1 MSVIQPFDS
10 HPLLMPKP
18 NSYKSLTIQTLAF
31 RTTMPAAR
39 FRQLIEAAVAAERL
53 LNESFIVGEDPSIF
67 RLHGMH
73 QHGDVL
79 LSHCKFAAPVGT
91 RLSLRFR
98 EGDRALVE
106 RLVAALGDEA
116 TADQPAGKGSFF
128 PFEDLTV
135 GHCLLAGAA
144 PRSGLKGLDI
154 LPSAI
159 ESGLDLLWDDLPE
172 ITKELRLIS
181 DLTAVIVEGPG
192 ADQTRY
198 ERAAQLMQ
206 TYAPVRT
213 VWRQGR
219 RLPLVHQAHLPS
231 EDGTNVLRIH
241 FAQDM
246 SDGAMVIGWIDD
258 YPMTP

>member
-1 MSVIQPFDS
+1 
-10 HPLLMPKP
+10 MPKP
-18 NSYKSLTIQTLAF
+18 NSPKSFSIQTLAF
-31 RTTMPAAR
+31 RTTMPATR
-39 FRQLIEAAVAAERL
+39 FRQLIEGAIAADRL

-67 RLHGMH
+67 RLQGMH

-98 EGDRALVE
+98 EGDRPLVE
-106 RLVAALGDEA
+106 RLVAALGDGA

-135 GHCLLAGAA
+135 GHCLQAGTA
-144 PRSGLKGLDI
+144 PRSGLKGLEI

-159 ESGLDLLWDDLPE
+159 ESGLDFLWDDLPE
-172 ITKELRLIS
+172 VTEELRLIS
-181 DLTAVIVEGPG
+181 DLTAVLVEGPA

-206 TYAPVRT
+206 TYEPVRT

-219 RLPLVHQAHLPS
+219 RLPLIHQAHLPS
-231 EDGTNVLRIH
+231 EDGTKVLRIH
-241 FAQDM
+241 FAHDM

>member
-1 MSVIQPFDS
+1 
-10 HPLLMPKP
+10 MPKP
-18 NSYKSLTIQTLAF
+18 NSAKSFSIQTLAF
-31 RTTMPAAR
+31 RTAMPADK
-39 FRQLIEAAVAAERL
+39 FRQLIEGVVAADCL
-53 LNESFIVGEDPSIF
+53 LNESFIVGDDPSIF
-67 RLHGMH
+67 RLQGMH
-73 QHGDVL
+73 QFGDVL
-79 LSHCKFAAPVGT
+79 LSHCKFAAPVGI

-98 EGDRALVE
+98 EGDRPLVE
-106 RLVAALGDEA
+106 RLVAALGDEV

-135 GHCLLAGAA
+135 GHCLQAGTA
-144 PRSGLKGLDI
+144 PRSGLKGLEI

-159 ESGLDLLWDDLPE
+159 ESGLDFLWDDLPE
-172 ITKELRLIS
+172 ITEELRLVG
-181 DLTAVIVEGPG
+181 DLTGVIVEGPG
-192 ADQTRY
+192 ADQSRY

-206 TYAPVRT
+206 TYEPVRT

-219 RLPLVHQAHLPS
+219 RLPLIHQAHLPS

-241 FAQDM
+241 FTHDM

>member
-1 MSVIQPFDS
+1 
-10 HPLLMPKP
+10 MPKP
-18 NSYKSLTIQTLAF
+18 NSAKSFSIQTLAF
-31 RTTMPAAR
+31 RTTMPATR
-39 FRQLIEAAVAAERL
+39 FRQLIEGAIAADRL
-53 LNESFIVGEDPSIF
+53 LNESFIFGEDPSIF
-67 RLHGMH
+67 RLQGMH

-98 EGDRALVE
+98 QGDRALVD

-135 GHCLLAGAA
+135 GHCLQAGTA

-159 ESGLDLLWDDLPE
+159 ESGLDFLWDDLPE
-172 ITKELRLIS
+172 IKEELRLIS
-181 DLTAVIVEGPG
+181 DLTAVIVEGPA

-206 TYAPVRT
+206 TYEPVRT

-219 RLPLVHQAHLPS
+219 RLPLIHQAHLPS

-241 FAQDM
+241 FAHDM
-246 SDGAMVIGWIDD
+246 SDGAMVIGWIDE

>member
-1 MSVIQPFDS
+1 
-10 HPLLMPKP
+10 MPKP
-18 NSYKSLTIQTLAF
+18 NYHKLLTIQTLAF

-39 FRQLIEAAVAAERL
+39 FRQLIEGAVATDPL

-79 LSHCKFAAPVGT
+79 LTHCKFASPIGT

-106 RLVAALGDEA
+106 RLVAALGSEA
-116 TADQPAGKGSFF
+116 MADKPAGKGSFF

-144 PRSGLKGLDI
+144 PRSGLKRLDI
-154 LPSAI
+154 LPSAV

-172 ITKELRLIS
+172 ITEELRLIG
-181 DLTAVIVEGPG
+181 DLTAVLVEGPA
-192 ADQTRY
+192 ADQSRY

-206 TYAPVRT
+206 TYEPVRT
-213 VWRQGR
+213 IWRQGR
-219 RLPLVHQAHLPS
+219 RLPLIHQAHLPS

-241 FAQDM
+241 FTRDM
-246 SDGAMVIGWIDD
+246 RDGAMVIGWIDD

>member
-1 MSVIQPFDS
+1 MR
-10 HPLLMPKP
+10 KP
-18 NSYKSLTIQTLAF
+18 NSAKFLSIQTLAF
-31 RTTMPAAR
+31 RTTMPATK
-39 FRQLIEAAVAAERL
+39 FRQLIEAAVATDRL

-67 RLHGMH
+67 RLHGMN
-73 QHGDVL
+73 QFGDVL
-79 LSHCKFAAPVGT
+79 LTHCKFAAPVGI

-98 EGDRALVE
+98 EGDRPLVE

-135 GHCLLAGAA
+135 GHCLQAGTA

-159 ESGLDLLWDDLPE
+159 ESGLDFLWDDLPE
-172 ITKELRLIS
+172 ITEELRLIS

-192 ADQTRY
+192 AGDERY
-198 ERAAQLMQ
+198 QRAAQLMQ
-206 TYAPVRT
+206 TYEPIRT

-219 RLPLVHQAHLPS
+219 RLPLIHQAHLPS
-231 EDGTNVLRIH
+231 EDATNVLRIH
-241 FAQDM
+241 FTHDM

>member
-1 MSVIQPFDS
+1 
-10 HPLLMPKP
+10 MPKH
-18 NSYKSLTIQTLAF
+18 NSTKSFSIQTLVF
-31 RTTMPAAR
+31 RTTMPADK
-39 FRQLIEAAVAAERL
+39 FRQLIEGAVAADCL
-53 LNESFIVGEDPSIF
+53 LNESFIVGDDPSIF
-67 RLHGMH
+67 RLQGMH

-79 LSHCKFAAPVGT
+79 LSHCKFAAPVGI

-98 EGDRALVE
+98 QGDRPLVD
-106 RLVAALGDEA
+106 RLVAALGDEVK
-116 TADQPAGKGSFF
+116 ADQPAGKGSFF

-135 GHCLLAGAA
+135 GHCLLAGAK

-159 ESGLDLLWDDLPE
+159 ESGLDFLWDDLPE
-172 ITKELRLIS
+172 ITEELRLIS

-192 ADQTRY
+192 AGDERY
-198 ERAAQLMQ
+198 QRAAQLMQ
-206 TYAPVRT
+206 TYEPVRT

-241 FAQDM
+241 FAHDM

>member
-1 MSVIQPFDS
+1 
-10 HPLLMPKP
+10 MPKP
-18 NSYKSLTIQTLAF
+18 NYHKLLTIQTLAF
-31 RTTMPAAR
+31 RTTMSAAR
-39 FRQLIEAAVAAERL
+39 FRQLIEGAVATEPL

-67 RLHGMH
+67 RLHGMN
-73 QHGDVL
+73 QHGDML
-79 LSHCKFAAPVGT
+79 LSHCKFASPIGT

-98 EGDRALVE
+98 EGDRPLVD

-116 TADQPAGKGSFF
+116 TADKPAGKGSFF

-154 LPSAI
+154 LPSAV
-159 ESGLDLLWDDLPE
+159 ESGLELLWDDLPE
-172 ITKELRLIS
+172 ITEELRLIGE
-181 DLTAVIVEGPG
+181 LTAVLVEGHG
-192 ADQTRY
+192 GGDERY
-198 ERAAQLMQ
+198 RRAAQLVQ
-206 TYAPVRT
+206 TYEPAQT

-219 RLPLVHQAHLPS
+219 RLPLIHQAHLPS

-241 FAQDM
+241 FTRDM
-246 SDGAMVIGWIDD
+246 RDGAMVIGWIDD

>member
-1 MSVIQPFDS
+1 
-10 HPLLMPKP
+10 MPKP

-31 RTTMPAAR
+31 RTTMPAAK
-39 FRQLIEAAVAAERL
+39 FRQLIEGAVASERL
-53 LNESFIVGEDPSIF
+53 LNESFIVGDDPSIF
-67 RLHGMH
+67 RLHGMS

-79 LSHCKFAAPVGT
+79 LSHCKFAAPVGI

-98 EGDRALVE
+98 EGDRPLVE

-135 GHCLLAGAA
+135 GHCLLAGVS

-172 ITKELRLIS
+172 VTEELRLVG
-181 DLTAVIVEGPG
+181 DLTAVIVEGPA
-192 ADQTRY
+192 ADQSRY
-198 ERAAQLMQ
+198 ERAAQLMH

>member
-1 MSVIQPFDS
+1 
-10 HPLLMPKP
+10 MPKH
-18 NSYKSLTIQTLAF
+18 NSTKSFSIQTLVF
-31 RTTMPAAR
+31 RTTMPADK
-39 FRQLIEAAVAAERL
+39 FRQLIEGAVAADCL
-53 LNESFIVGEDPSIF
+53 LNESFIVGDDPSIF
-67 RLHGMH
+67 RLQGMH

-79 LSHCKFAAPVGT
+79 LSHCKFAAPVGI

-98 EGDRALVE
+98 QGDRPLVD
-106 RLVAALGDEA
+106 RLVAALGDEVK
-116 TADQPAGKGSFF
+116 ADQPAGKGSFF

-135 GHCLLAGAA
+135 GHCLLAGAK

-159 ESGLDLLWDDLPE
+159 ESGLDFLWDDLPE
-172 ITKELRLIS
+172 ITEELRLIS

-192 ADQTRY
+192 AGDERY
-198 ERAAQLMQ
+198 QRAAQLMQ
-206 TYAPVRT
+206 TYEPVRT

>member
-1 MSVIQPFDS
+1 
-10 HPLLMPKP
+10 MPKH
-18 NSYKSLTIQTLAF
+18 NSTKSFSIQTLVF
-31 RTTMPAAR
+31 RTTMPADK
-39 FRQLIEAAVAAERL
+39 FRQLIEGAVAADCL
-53 LNESFIVGEDPSIF
+53 LNESFIVGDDPSIF
-67 RLHGMH
+67 RLQGMH

-79 LSHCKFAAPVGT
+79 LSHCKFAAPVGI

-98 EGDRALVE
+98 QGDRPLVD
-106 RLVAALGDEA
+106 RLVAALGDEVK
-116 TADQPAGKGSFF
+116 ADQPAGKGSFF

-135 GHCLLAGAA
+135 GHCLLAGAK

-159 ESGLDLLWDDLPE
+159 ESGLDFLWDDLPE
-172 ITKELRLIS
+172 ITEELRLIS
-181 DLTAVIVEGPG
+181 DLTAVIVEGPA
-192 ADQTRY
+192 ADQSRY

-206 TYAPVRT
+206 TYEPVRT
-213 VWRQGR
+213 VWRLGR
-219 RLPLVHQAHLPS
+219 RLQLIHQAHLPS

-241 FAQDM
+241 FAHDM

>member
-1 MSVIQPFDS
+1 
-10 HPLLMPKP
+10 MPKP
-18 NSYKSLTIQTLAF
+18 NSPKSFSIQTLAF
-31 RTTMPAAR
+31 RTTMPATR
-39 FRQLIEAAVAAERL
+39 FRQLIEGAIAADRL

-67 RLHGMH
+67 RLQGMH

-98 EGDRALVE
+98 QGDRALVD

-159 ESGLDLLWDDLPE
+159 ESGLDFLWDDLPE
-172 ITKELRLIS
+172 ITEELRLIS

-192 ADQTRY
+192 AGDERY
-198 ERAAQLMQ
+198 QRAAQLMQ
-206 TYAPVRT
+206 TYEPIRT

-219 RLPLVHQAHLPS
+219 RLPLIHQAHLPS

-241 FAQDM
+241 FAHDM
-246 SDGAMVIGWIDD
+246 RDGAMVIGWIDD

>member
-1 MSVIQPFDS
+1 MR
-10 HPLLMPKP
+10 KP
-18 NSYKSLTIQTLAF
+18 NSAKSLTIQTLAF
-31 RTTMPAAR
+31 RTTMPADK
-39 FRQLIEAAVAAERL
+39 FRQLIEAAVATDRL

-67 RLHGMH
+67 RLQGMN
-73 QHGDVL
+73 QFGDVML
-79 LSHCKFAAPVGT
+79 THCKFAAPVGI

-98 EGDRALVE
+98 QGDRPLVE

-135 GHCLLAGAA
+135 GHCLLAGAK
-144 PRSGLKGLDI
+144 PRSELKGLDI

-159 ESGLDLLWDDLPE
+159 ESGLDFLWDDLPE
-172 ITKELRLIS
+172 ITEELRLIS

-192 ADQTRY
+192 ADQSRY

-206 TYAPVRT
+206 TYEPLRT

-219 RLPLVHQAHLPS
+219 RLPLIHQAHLPS

-241 FAQDM
+241 FAHDM

-258 YPMTP
+258 YPMIP

>member
-1 MSVIQPFDS
+1 
-10 HPLLMPKP
+10 MPKH
-18 NSYKSLTIQTLAF
+18 NSTKSFSIQTLVF
-31 RTTMPAAR
+31 RTTMPADK
-39 FRQLIEAAVAAERL
+39 FRQLIEGAVAADCL
-53 LNESFIVGEDPSIF
+53 LNESFIVGDDPSIF
-67 RLHGMH
+67 RLQGMH

-79 LSHCKFAAPVGT
+79 LSHCKFAAPVGI

-98 EGDRALVE
+98 QGDRPLVD
-106 RLVAALGDEA
+106 RLVAALGDEVK
-116 TADQPAGKGSFF
+116 ADQPAGKGSFF

-135 GHCLLAGAA
+135 GHCLLAGAK

-159 ESGLDLLWDDLPE
+159 ESGLDFLWDDLPE
-172 ITKELRLIS
+172 ITEELRLIS

-192 ADQTRY
+192 AGDERY
-198 ERAAQLMQ
+198 QRAAQLMQ
-206 TYAPVRT
+206 TYEPVRT

-241 FAQDM
+241 FAHDM

-258 YPMTP
+258 YPLTP